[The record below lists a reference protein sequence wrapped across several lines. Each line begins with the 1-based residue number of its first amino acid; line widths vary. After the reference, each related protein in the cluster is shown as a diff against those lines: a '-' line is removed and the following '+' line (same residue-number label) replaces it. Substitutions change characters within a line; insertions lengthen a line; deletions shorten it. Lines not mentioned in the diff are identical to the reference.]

1 MLCKILLK
9 TKINFQLS
17 ENSVPHLVM
26 NSVPHLVMNT
36 LQPMYLPS
44 TEKPKHTTVTPQKSR
59 KRRSQTGMIL
69 GVVVSGF
76 MLLLLILI
84 LLYKRYRGRR
94 QLKFSDP
101 DIG

>member
-36 LQPMYLPS
+36 LQPMYLP
-44 TEKPKHTTVTPQKSR
+44 KHTTVTPQKSR
-59 KRRSQTGMIL
+59 RRSQTGMIL
-69 GVVVSGF
+69 GVVVSGV

>member
-1 MLCKILLK
+1 MLCKTLLK

-17 ENSVPHLVM
+17 ENSF
-26 NSVPHLVMNT
+26 SGVPHLVMNT
-36 LQPMYLPS
+36 LQPVYLPS

-59 KRRSQTGMIL
+59 RRSQTGMIL
-69 GVVVSGF
+69 GVVVSGV

-84 LLYKRYRGRR
+84 LLYKRYRGHR

-101 DIG
+101 DIGLVQMHI

>member
-1 MLCKILLK
+1 
-9 TKINFQLS
+9 
-17 ENSVPHLVM
+17 M

-36 LQPMYLPS
+36 LQPMYL
-44 TEKPKHTTVTPQKSR
+44 PKHTTVTPQKSR

>member
-1 MLCKILLK
+1 MLCKTLLK

-36 LQPMYLPS
+36 LQPMYL
-44 TEKPKHTTVTPQKSR
+44 PKHTTVTPQKSR

>member
-36 LQPMYLPS
+36 LQPMYLP
-44 TEKPKHTTVTPQKSR
+44 KHTTVTPQKSR
-59 KRRSQTGMIL
+59 RRSQTGMIL
-69 GVVVSGF
+69 GVVVSGV

-84 LLYKRYRGRR
+84 LLYKRYRGHR